1 MTTETLARPPS
12 HVPAD
17 HVVDW
22 DIYAPPGVARGFHE
36 AWGALQA
43 PGVPDMIWTPRNG
56 GHWIAT
62 RGALIAEVLTDHEHF
77 SSRVII
83 VPKADGEHHKMIPT
97 TIDPPEHRPWRK
109 LLNDN
114 LSPREIRKVEQGIR
128 DIAIELIEA
137 VRAQGR
143 CDFVTAFAG
152 VLPIRIFLS
161 IVDLPSADT
170 PRLKWLADQITRPD
184 GSISFQDTVAEFH
197 AYLGGVVDARLG
209 SDRGDMFARMI
220 NAPVDGRR
228 MTRFEALQLCS
239 QVLIAGLDTVVNFLG
254 FAMLHLATHPDLRDR
269 LAAQPA
275 LIPAAVNELFRRYP
289 LVTIGRE
296 ARQEIAFGGVTVHA
310 GEMVMAPT
318 PLHGTDAR
326 ANAHALDVDIDRRG
340 AEHSTFG
347 HGDHRCPGAHL
358 ARTELVISVEE
369 WLARIPGLRLAPD
382 AHLTFSGG
390 IVGCVDSL
398 PLVWDA
404 ER

>member
-1 MTTETLARPPS
+1 MTTDMLAERPS
-12 HVPAD
+12 HVPGD
-17 HVVDW
+17 HIVDW
-22 DIYAPPGVARGFHE
+22 DMYAPPAVREGFHE
-36 AWGALQA
+36 AWRALQA
-43 PGVPDMIWTPRNG
+43 EGIPDMVWTPRNG

-62 RGALIAEVLTDHEHF
+62 RGALIAEVLADHEHF
-77 SSRVII
+77 SSRIII
-83 VPKADGEHHKMIPT
+83 VPKTDGEHHKMIPT

-114 LSPREIRKVEQGIR
+114 LSPREIRRVEEGIR
-128 DIAIELIEA
+128 AITIDLIDA
-137 VRAQGR
+137 VRPQGG

-152 VLPIRIFLS
+152 ILPIRIFLS
-161 IVDLPSADT
+161 ITDLPAADA

-209 SDRGDMFARMI
+209 SDRDDMFARMI
-220 NAPVDGRR
+220 NAPVDGRQ

-254 FAMLHLATHPDLRDR
+254 FAMHHLATHSAFRDR
-269 LAAQPA
+269 LAAEPA
-275 LIPAAVNELFRRYP
+275 LIPAAVNELLRRYP

-296 ARQEIAFGGVTVHA
+296 ARQSILFGGVTVKA

-318 PLHGTDAR
+318 PLHGMDAR
-326 ANAHALDVDIDRRG
+326 ANPQPLDVDIDRRG

-358 ARTELVISVEE
+358 ARTELVISIEE
-369 WLARIPGLRLAPD
+369 WLARIPDVRLAPD
-382 AHLTFSGG
+382 ARVTFSGG

-398 PLVWDA
+398 PLIWEA
-404 ER
+404 GG